1 MELNELEKQIAI
13 SILKK
18 ADGEDVSEIIKEAG
32 FEDYLFHYLFM
43 GASWDTVAYET
54 EEKKQFDKVV

>member
-18 ADGEDVSEIIKEAG
+18 ADGEDAGEIIKEAG
-32 FEDYLFHYLFM
+32 LDDYLFHYLFM
-43 GASWDTVAYET
+43 GASWDSVVYKT
-54 EEKKQFDKVV
+54 EEKKQFNKIV